1 MAVELCV
8 GCGQPTRGY
17 EYYGVGLN
25 ADGTAYEG
33 KPICRSCHHTPPRA
47 LKLHYFH
54 ASQLERGL
62 AAANANHRA
71 TPGAALAVGK
81 R

>member
-8 GCGQPTRGY
+8 GCGNPTRGY

-25 ADGTAYEG
+25 EAGTAFEA
-33 KPICRSCHHTPPRA
+33 KPICFKCHHAPPRPM
-47 LKLHYFH
+47 KLHYFH
-54 ASQLERGL
+54 EVQLDRAI
-62 AAANANHRA
+62 AAANTSLQAQ
-71 TPGAALAVGK
+71 PGATQVIGK